1 MSPSTGQLT
10 ILLIIIKLAESGVL
24 GELLEH
30 APTAMPEGGSCIG
43 RRMVCSEWDF
53 ASAIRAI
60 GELKRS
66 LRNTSPMPQ
75 LPFCS
80 KQISR
85 IASLSRTD
93 KEGARSK

>member
-1 MSPSTGQLT
+1 MRHRGD
-10 ILLIIIKLAESGVL
+10 AY

-66 LRNTSPMPQ
+66 LRNGTAD
-75 LPFCS
+75 CGGC
-80 KQISR
+80 
-85 IASLSRTD
+85 LS
-93 KEGARSK
+93 G